1 MNRNTE
7 LANIYAP
14 TTNIQRSRFPMSQNI
29 KTTFNMGDLIP
40 FYVDSDILPADTMQY
55 NFSCVIR
62 QTTSA
67 TPTMDNAIA
76 DIYFVAVPWRL
87 VWDST
92 KEFFGENK
100 TGAWYSSTEK
110 LIPQLET
117 PSGGASKGTI
127 MDYVGI
133 PTGIAGLKFSALPIR
148 AITITYNELFR
159 DQNLIAPD
167 TEYKDDT
174 DRTASNTVSAL
185 GGAPYKVA
193 KRHDYFTSL
202 LPSSQKGPAVTIP
215 VGPSSAPVM
224 GTGLALGLTNGVND
238 YGITGSLNN
247 ASQSYLGTKTEFY
260 NVATGTTAPN
270 TTWQNNGT
278 QYALGVTTDA
288 SKSGLVADLSNA
300 FSATINAQ
308 RLAYQTQRILE
319 KDARGGTRYIEI
331 IANHF
336 LTTSPDA
343 RQQRPEYLGGKS
355 IPINMT
361 AVPQTSSTDAI
372 SPQGNLSAY
381 SHTVDSDYMFTKSF
395 TEHTIILGFVCVR
408 QLKHSY
414 NQGLARQWSRR
425 RRLDVYWPALCH
437 LGEQAV
443 LNKEIYAQGP
453 SAININTGNP
463 YDEETMGFQERWAEY
478 RQKNNIISGAFRTTY
493 AQSLDFW
500 HMGDDYNSL
509 PVLSQQFIEETPD
522 FLDRTLVVN
531 HTVEDQYLMDAE
543 VSIMATRPMS
553 LHSVPGLVDHF

>member
-7 LANIYAP
+7 LANLYAP

-76 DIYFVAVPWRL
+76 DVYFVAVPWRL

-117 PSGGASKGTI
+117 PAGGASKGTI

-185 GGAPYKVA
+185 GGLPYKVA
-193 KRHDYFTSL
+193 KRHDYFTSM

-215 VGPSSAPVM
+215 VGASSAPVIGN
-224 GTGLALGLTNGVND
+224 GTSIG
-238 YGITGSLNN
+238 LNN
-247 ASQSYLGTKTEFY
+247 GNLDVVIGPDNTGKIFNASNTYAGQPIGTALPTTT
-260 NVATGTTAPN
+260 TGYIDYKSF
-270 TTWQNNGT
+270 G
-278 QYALGVTTDA
+278 LSTDPT
-288 SKSGLVADLSNA
+288 KSGIIADLSSA

-319 KDARGGTRYIEI
+319 KDARGGSRYIEV

-381 SHTVDSDYMFTKSF
+381 SHTIDSDFMFTKSF

-408 QLKHSY
+408 QLQHSY

-453 SAININTGNP
+453 SVINANTGNP
-463 YDEETMGFQERWAEY
+463 YDEETLGFQERWAEY
-478 RQKNNIISGAFRTTY
+478 RQKNNVISGAFRTTY

-531 HTVEDQYLMDAE
+531 HTLEDQYLMDAE
-543 VSIMATRPMS
+543 VTIMATRPMS